1 MFRKYI
7 KKFIFLLIKF
17 YQYFIS
23 PIFGT
28 NKCRFQPSC
37 SQYMIDAIEKKGIF
51 KGISLGIVRILK
63 CNPYFKGGKNDVK

>member
-1 MFRKYI
+1 MFKNYI

-23 PIFGT
+23 PIFGA

-51 KGISLGIVRILK
+51 KGIFLGIIRILK
-63 CNPYFKGGKNDVK
+63 CNPYFKGGKDEVK